1 MGRLAAIRA
10 MHDPKDWAE
19 PREARRRIAFEE
31 LFFMQAGVLLLRKKR
46 EEGRESIKC
55 APSGELVKRVREHFP
70 FRLTEGQQQA
80 FRDIEDDMEGLIPMN
95 RRGQGGVGSG
105 KTSVAARSLAK
116 SVGNG

>member
-19 PREARRRIAFEE
+19 QREARRRIAFEE

-55 APSGELVKRVREHFP
+55 APSGELVKRVREQFP
-70 FRLTEGQQQA
+70 FRLTEGSSRPFA
-80 FRDIEDDMEGLIPMN
+80 ISRTIWKAHPDEPPGAGGC
-95 RRGQGGVGSG
+95 RG
-105 KTSVAARSLAK
+105 AARPLSRH
-116 SVGNG
+116 SRSPRS